1 MVKNPPF
8 NAGDG
13 GSIPD
18 QGTMIP
24 RAAGQLSPCAT
35 STEAG
40 GLPPLKP
47 ARSRAHALQR
57 EACTLQL
64 GSGPH
69 MLHLEDACMRQ
80 WRLRPQLFFNLN
92 KTIKES
98 REF

>member
-18 QGTMIP
+18 QGTKIP
-24 RAAGQLSPCAT
+24 RAAGQLSTCAT

-40 GLPPLKP
+40 GLQPLKP

-69 MLHLEDACMRQ
+69 MLTERTPACSNGDSA
-80 WRLRPQLFFNLN
+80 PNFFFQFKL
-92 KTIKES
+92 KK
-98 REF
+98 